1 MSLLRRRKHGE
12 DSSAPD
18 VPEAADPTA
27 GAIPI
32 SEVQWRQRAKV
43 AGRVR
48 SIEVQPWA
56 GVPTLK
62 ATLVDDTGGLSVVF
76 LGRREV
82 AGVGPGTRMVA
93 EGMVGDHG
101 GRLAMLNPDYVLLA
115 PPQEH

>member
-1 MSLLRRRKHGE
+1 MKIRRHKGE
-12 DSSAPD
+12 DEGAAPD
-18 VPEAADPTA
+18 VPEAADPSV

-32 SEVQWRQRAKV
+32 AEVQWRQRAKV

-62 ATLVDDTGGLSVVF
+62 ATLVDGTGGLSVVF

-82 AGVGPGTRMVA
+82 AGIGPGTRMVA

-115 PPQEH
+115 SAQEA